1 MHIMVLIYIQGSR
14 LNFNRSLD
22 PYLLGPGSIRRKLMM
37 CAKSQKGRIML
48 SRFES
53 EIVLHRLGF
62 YVFGSQYCIYFG
74 RFWKR

>member
-1 MHIMVLIYIQGSR
+1 
-14 LNFNRSLD
+14 
-22 PYLLGPGSIRRKLMM
+22 M

-74 RFWKR
+74 RFWKH